1 MKCWGKFCHYC
12 TREEARR
19 ERLTRKYDDRRVKR
33 RLGRR
38 ALDPEV
44 PKGEELG
51 DKPAKICD
59 LGNIYMEIHG
69 DFMEDNPL
77 IMIKSPW
84 ISMTIHHDDFP
95 MIIRLLSSEH

>member
-1 MKCWGKFCHYC
+1 
-12 TREEARR
+12 
-19 ERLTRKYDDRRVKR
+19 VKR

-51 DKPAKICD
+51 DKPPKICD
-59 LGNIYMEIHG
+59 LGNIYMEFHG

-77 IMIKSPW
+77 IMIKSP
-84 ISMTIHHDDFP
+84 
-95 MIIRLLSSEH
+95 